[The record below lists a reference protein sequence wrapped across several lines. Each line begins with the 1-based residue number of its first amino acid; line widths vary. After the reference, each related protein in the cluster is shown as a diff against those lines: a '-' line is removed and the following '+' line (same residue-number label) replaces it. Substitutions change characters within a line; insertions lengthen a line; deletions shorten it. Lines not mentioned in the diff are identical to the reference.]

1 MKGKGIVEG
10 GSKRKNLKRKRD
22 DSGIT
27 SFICRHNLCTNL
39 HYDNN
44 EVFCERH
51 RVNLKKSSTDLFYS
65 STHDLVIPE
74 DIIVEILIY
83 NIPYINK
90 LIMKIDPYNPQFP
103 FNLKKTAIKSI
114 FSYLGKV
121 SLISKTIQSVFN
133 DVIKD
138 LYPRIYMLDIKN
150 QRIVD
155 KTLPTGNCII
165 GDLYCESPD
174 KFLMHKTNEINEY
187 YRNRIISKIASD
199 KATLIKKRITAN
211 LLSNSNIK
219 KRYRYDDKGK
229 CNYSRQLTL

>member
-1 MKGKGIVEG
+1 
-10 GSKRKNLKRKRD
+10 
-22 DSGIT
+22 
-27 SFICRHNLCTNL
+27 
-39 HYDNN
+39 
-44 EVFCERH
+44 
-51 RVNLKKSSTDLFYS
+51 
-65 STHDLVIPE
+65 
-74 DIIVEILIY
+74 
-83 NIPYINK
+83 
-90 LIMKIDPYNPQFP
+90 MKIDPYNPQFP

-121 SLISKTIQSVFN
+121 SLISKKIQSVFN

-155 KTLPTGNCII
+155 KTLPNGNCII

-199 KATLIKKRITAN
+199 KATLIKKRMTAN

-229 CNYSRQLTL
+229 SNYSGNFIL